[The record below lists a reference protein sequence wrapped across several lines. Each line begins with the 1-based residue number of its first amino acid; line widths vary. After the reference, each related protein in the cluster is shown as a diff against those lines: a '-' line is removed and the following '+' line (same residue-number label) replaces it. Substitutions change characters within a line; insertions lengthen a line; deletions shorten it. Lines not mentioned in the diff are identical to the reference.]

1 MFSFLVCMFI
11 TINVD
16 SFYFLSV
23 ATFIKNKYIVSVI
36 YKGDVSQVRENN
48 YRAEARNS
56 VGRAKKAQVQKT
68 KVVILAIC
76 TRWPHDI
83 GIYPAIW
90 LFFFFPPMKQ
100 IPKSVKQDKPHS
112 SVSVKSRHINVTIND
127 SFNF

>member
-48 YRAEARNS
+48 YRAEARDS

-90 LFFFFPPMKQ
+90 LFFFSPSNETNPQ
-100 IPKSVKQDKPHS
+100 ICK
-112 SVSVKSRHINVTIND
+112 TG
-127 SFNF
+127 